1 MKYLALAVAVGLCA
15 AAPAFSEV
23 INPLE
28 SATLMKKAINEVG
41 IAYSFYGQN
50 FTQKTMKDP
59 DIPGGHFVRVDV
71 SQKGSHP
78 WDVGAQYAVTKP
90 IKSGD
95 VVFFALYAR
104 APNLKDGESIS
115 ISGVG
120 VGQAEAPY
128 ASIAMTEIRLTNRW
142 NVYYASAKTTA
153 SWARGQA
160 RASLQLAGDK
170 QVVDLGPLIVLDLG
184 ADYDMSTLP
193 S

>member
-184 ADYDMSTLP
+184 PDYDVGSLP
-193 S
+193 R

>member
-15 AAPAFSEV
+15 AAPAFCEAV
-23 INPLE
+23 NPLE
-28 SATLMKKAINEVG
+28 SAVLMKKAINEVG

-59 DIPGGHFVRVDV
+59 EIPGGQFVRVDV

-95 VVFFALYAR
+95 VVFFALFAR
-104 APNLKDGESIS
+104 APNLKDGESIT

-128 ASIAMTEIRLTNRW
+128 GSIAMTEIRLTNRW
-142 NVYYASAKTTA
+142 NVYYASAKATSA
-153 SWARGQA
+153 APRGQA

-170 QVVDLGPLIVLDLG
+170 QVVDLGALIVLDLG
-184 ADYDMSTLP
+184 PDYDMSTLP